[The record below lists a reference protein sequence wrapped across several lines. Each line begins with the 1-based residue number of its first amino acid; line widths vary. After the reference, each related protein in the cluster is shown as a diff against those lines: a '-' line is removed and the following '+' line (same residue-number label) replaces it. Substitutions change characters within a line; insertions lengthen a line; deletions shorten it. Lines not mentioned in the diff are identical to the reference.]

1 MGKKIVD
8 KMNSM
13 EEKFINGGL
22 ERGYK
27 KELLTYLFDTMKGF
41 AEYGFNKSHSVC
53 YALIAYQEA
62 YIKAHYPIEYY
73 VALLNTTITDTDKI
87 ALYLN
92 EIKQKNI
99 IIVNPNVFESDALF
113 SQKNGK
119 IVYALH
125 AIKGIGLKA
134 ALAIQNTHKM

>member
-1 MGKKIVD
+1 
-8 KMNSM
+8 MNSM
-13 EEKFINGGL
+13 EAKFIEGGL
-22 ERGYK
+22 KNGYD
-27 KELLTYLFDTMKGF
+27 KELLVYLFDTMKGF

-62 YIKAHYPIEYY
+62 YIKAHYPMEYY

-99 IIVNPNVFESDALF
+99 EIVTASIPESDALF

-119 IVYALH
+119 IVYGLSAV
-125 AIKGIGLKA
+125 KGVGYQA
-134 ALAIQNTHKM
+134 AFAIQEERD